1 MVFNIMN
8 YVYTLL
14 VLVGLLLLSLLR
26 YICLGWEVK
35 KLLECFGKKDNATGR
50 VVKALSSDA
59 SGDSDQEVFISGHY
73 KFNKRSGLI
82 VVVADSAGLIFR
94 RFLLFSV
101 LVEWR
106 NINRISIFENRAKI
120 YFKKE
125 SNRSN
130 EDCISVPWSQH
141 MTEVTKGQVDFF
153 GDE

>member
-14 VLVGLLLLSLLR
+14 ALVGLLLLSLLR

>member
-1 MVFNIMN
+1 MN

-14 VLVGLLLLSLLR
+14 ALVGLLLLSLLR

-59 SGDSDQEVFISGHY
+59 TGDSDQEVFISGHY

>member
-1 MVFNIMN
+1 MN
-8 YVYTLL
+8 YLYTLL
-14 VLVGLLLLSLLR
+14 ALVGLLLLSLLR

-120 YFKKE
+120 YFEKE

>member
-1 MVFNIMN
+1 MN

-14 VLVGLLLLSLLR
+14 ALVGLLLLSLLR

-35 KLLECFGKKDNATGR
+35 KLLECFGKKDNAAGG
-50 VVKALSSDA
+50 VVEALSSDA
-59 SGDSDQEVFISGHY
+59 TGDSDQEVFISGHY

>member
-1 MVFNIMN
+1 MN

-14 VLVGLLLLSLLR
+14 ALVGLLLLSLLR

>member
-1 MVFNIMN
+1 MN

-26 YICLGWEVK
+26 YIYLGWDVK
-35 KLLECFGKKDNATGR
+35 KLLVCFGKKDNATGR

-59 SGDSDQEVFISGHY
+59 TGDSDQEVFISGHY

>member
-1 MVFNIMN
+1 MN

-14 VLVGLLLLSLLR
+14 ALVGLSLLSLLR

-59 SGDSDQEVFISGHY
+59 SRDSDQVVFISGHY

>member
-35 KLLECFGKKDNATGR
+35 KLLECFGKKDNATGG
-50 VVKALSSDA
+50 VVEALSSDA
-59 SGDSDQEVFISGHY
+59 TGDSDQEVFISGHY

>member
-1 MVFNIMN
+1 MN

-14 VLVGLLLLSLLR
+14 ALVGLLLLSLLR
-26 YICLGWEVK
+26 YICLGWDVK

-106 NINRISIFENRAKI
+106 NINSISIFENRAKI